1 MKINLWYSKSMQQWR
16 WTLSEEFKNGV
27 TKLEQ
32 HSGQRIYLR
41 DAMEDVANTVEYI
54 IDKKKMNPLSQY
66 KEGGLPVEQPNL
78 LRLISELEGSSQLC
92 KWMGFIDDMETLD
105 KIKKKYYT
113 MYFRL
118 KKEQR
123 IPQ

>member
-1 MKINLWYSKSMQQWR
+1 MNSLSK
-16 WTLSEEFKNGV
+16 
-27 TKLEQ
+27 
-32 HSGQRIYLR
+32 
-41 DAMEDVANTVEYI
+41 
-54 IDKKKMNPLSQY
+54 Y
-66 KEGGLPVEQPNL
+66 KEGGLPVDQTNL
-78 LRLISELEGSSQLC
+78 LRLISELEGSYQLC
-92 KWMGFIDDMETLD
+92 KWMGFFDDMKTLD